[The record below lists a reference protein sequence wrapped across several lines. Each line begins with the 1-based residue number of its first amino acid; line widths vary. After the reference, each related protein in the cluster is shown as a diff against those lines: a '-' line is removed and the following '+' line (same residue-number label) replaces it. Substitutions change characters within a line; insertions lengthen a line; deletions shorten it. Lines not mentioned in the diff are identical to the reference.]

1 MIRYPI
7 TAQALRQRIEDPA
20 QGGKAGWL
28 ALAATQQ
35 AAVAQAGK
43 WTNGAFPEL
52 WTDVKAVFI
61 TLQHSKCA
69 YCETIVGG
77 AAGRVEFDVEHYRP
91 KSRVQPWAVPAALA
105 AERVAVDAGS
115 PAGYHLLP
123 YAVSNYAV
131 SCKTCNTSYKGDRF
145 PTAAAPAKTSAAAS
159 ALKAEKAFLLFPI
172 GSGDVDP
179 QTLIGFNGA
188 SPFALIKTG
197 ARRHRALVTIAFF
210 GLDDGNRRGDLF
222 KARAG
227 VILAVGMCRQLLTSA
242 TAATRPKLEKRLA
255 AFLAPAAQHSA
266 CAQAFNR
273 LWDADPALAADFMD
287 KADALFQGSS

>member
-28 ALAATQQ
+28 TLAATQQ

-91 KSRVQPWAVPAALA
+91 KSRVQPWAVPALLA

-123 YAVSNYAV
+123 YAVTNYAV

-159 ALKAEKAFLLFPI
+159 ALKAEKPFLLFPI
-172 GSGDVDP
+172 GSGDADP

-188 SPFALIKTG
+188 SPFALVKTG
-197 ARRHRALVTIAFF
+197 ARRQRALVTIAFF

-227 VILAVGMCRQLLTSA
+227 VILAVGMCRQLLTTA
-242 TAATRPKLEKRLA
+242 TASGRAKLEKRLA